1 MTPSTVQNAAK
12 LLRQAITAYT
22 QDFQR
27 GASKNH
33 SSSALADTSL
43 ELQSAFPA
51 CVPQA
56 RAARPCL
63 PGRWDTKVEFAGLQN
78 YFPAFRRVKI
88 GSSRQRIHLVGRFSS
103 ARISFGQNARSMKK
117 HFDSWSLSV
126 IVLTLILFAVAL
138 IEKGFTHDLL
148 LEAGVFLV
156 SAKLVLMSYRHSLA
170 TITLEQRVE
179 EILQLL
185 RERDKAVVSGKRQE

>member
-51 CVPQA
+51 CVPQTRVA
-56 RAARPCL
+56 RLCL
-63 PGRWDTKVEFAGLQN
+63 PGRWDTKEFAGLQN
-78 YFPAFRRVKI
+78 YFSALRRVKI
-88 GSSRQRIHLVGRFSS
+88 GSRRQRIHLVGRFSS
-103 ARISFGQNARSMKK
+103 ARMSFR
-117 HFDSWSLSV
+117 
-126 IVLTLILFAVAL
+126 
-138 IEKGFTHDLL
+138 
-148 LEAGVFLV
+148 
-156 SAKLVLMSYRHSLA
+156 
-170 TITLEQRVE
+170 
-179 EILQLL
+179 
-185 RERDKAVVSGKRQE
+185 